1 MINIYF
7 LKFYLFEIWLIYSII
22 IMGIQHSDSF
32 FFRLYSIIDYYK
44 IFLEIFALK
53 TFCGIDSGFE
63 YLPGN
68 FGKFV
73 LLNILKEN
81 FLGVRRNRLNW
92 HLLCVCTVLDSLHL
106 LSHVV
111 FIMDFSFFQ

>member
-1 MINIYF
+1 
-7 LKFYLFEIWLIYSII
+7 
-22 IMGIQHSDSF
+22 MGIQHSDSF

-44 IFLEIFALK
+44 IFLELFALK

-111 FIMDFSFFQ
+111 FIIDFSFFQ